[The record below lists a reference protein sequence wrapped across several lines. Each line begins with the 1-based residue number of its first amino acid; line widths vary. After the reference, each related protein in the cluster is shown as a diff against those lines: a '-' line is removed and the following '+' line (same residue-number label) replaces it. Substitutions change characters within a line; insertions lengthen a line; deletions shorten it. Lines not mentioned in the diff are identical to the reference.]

1 MKTDHIIKDI
11 AIGAGFAAVYV
22 ALTYALVPLSYGP
35 IQFRISEIL
44 MLFPFWNKRFILPA
58 IIGVA
63 IANLFSPLG
72 AIDIV
77 TGVVIA
83 VITYTTI
90 IWIRNKVADVIL
102 YSLLCG
108 ILVGLE
114 ITYVD
119 KTPYIINFLT
129 VTAGQLGVCLLGLFV
144 IRIMNHNDYIRNLLF
159 E

>member
-1 MKTDHIIKDI
+1 MKEDQIIKDI

-22 ALTYALVPLSYGP
+22 ALTYALAPLSYGP

-44 MLFPFWNKRFILPA
+44 MLFPFWHKRFILPA
-58 IIGVA
+58 IVGVA

-72 AIDIV
+72 AIDIA
-77 TGVVIA
+77 TGVGIA
-83 VITYTTI
+83 IITYTTI
-90 IWIRNKVADVIL
+90 IWIKNKVLDVIL

-119 KTPYIINFLT
+119 KTPYIFNFLT
-129 VTAGQLGVCLLGLFV
+129 VTAGQLGVCIIGLFV
-144 IRIMNHNDYIRNLLF
+144 IRIMLRNDYIRNLLF
-159 E
+159 Q